1 MKRKEI
7 APEHKVLLQELG
19 KRIRKL
25 RNEKKIGY
33 IQMAK
38 EIGLSRNA
46 YNDIEL
52 GNSYF
57 NFLSLVLIAKYHDV
71 SISVLLKNL

>member
-19 KRIRKL
+19 KRIKKL
-25 RNEKKIGY
+25 RTDKKLGY

-57 NFLSLVLIAKYHDV
+57 NFLSLVLIAKYHDA

>member
-19 KRIRKL
+19 KRIKKL
-25 RNEKKIGY
+25 RTEKKLGY
-33 IQMAK
+33 IQMAI

>member
-19 KRIRKL
+19 KRIKKL
-25 RNEKKIGY
+25 RTDKKLGY

>member
-19 KRIRKL
+19 KRIKTLRIDKKL
-25 RNEKKIGY
+25 GY

-57 NFLSLVLIAKYHDV
+57 NFLSLVLIAKYHD
-71 SISVLLKNL
+71 ISVSDLLKNL